1 MAGSNKPFQK
11 TNYSFSIE
19 NIDNLINSDPNNK
32 IMIDFVNN
40 YVDALVICWNNL
52 REHVNDR
59 KITEDLKN
67 LHWLFSINN
76 SIENDNV
83 DEMIVEFEKVM
94 HEKEDK
100 IQSKML
106 DYYIKFANE
115 NKNLNIFKLISS
127 RKNKSNDVSMA
138 LNCTIMIRQY
148 SIIHNKATH
157 FEGNDKNNEDVI
169 VKNAIKSIIIKSI
182 KKHVENNELC
192 RNIIFLLGKLKHPNV
207 IKLCN
212 ILLNNIDIIS
222 ENNLDIISNKN
233 INFCTSKSIKLLNM
247 FYEHKLILEL
257 LEIDEP
263 DYDTILSIGHK
274 HGLVV
279 PNSETFPLAIFIDT
293 LYAQGGG
300 NIPTANV
307 VNYVPDGYGGAF
319 AFKFKN
325 NEYHI
330 TNLKLKRNEVLIS
343 EFTCVNSI
351 EDSDTQCDGHNHI
364 CIDAHKMSL
373 EKEDLKLVVFF
384 NGIFTFRALLP
395 STNYF
400 DYLKKV

>member
-83 DEMIVEFEKVM
+83 DEMIVEFEKIM
-94 HEKEDK
+94 YEKEDK

-127 RKNKSNDVSMA
+127 RKNKSNDISMA
-138 LNCTIMIRQY
+138 LNCVIMIRQY
-148 SIIHNKATH
+148 SIVRDRATH
-157 FEGNDKNNEDVI
+157 FEGKDKIIKNNEDVI

-182 KKHVENNELC
+182 GEHVENNELC
-192 RNIIFLLGKLKHPNV
+192 QNIIFLLEQLKHPNV

-212 ILLNNIDIIS
+212 ILLNNIDKLS
-222 ENNLDIISNKN
+222 QKN
-233 INFCTSKSIKLLNM
+233 INFCSSKSIKFIIM
-247 FYEHKLILEL
+247 FGQHKLILEL

-263 DYDTILSIGHK
+263 DYDTILSLGHK
-274 HGLVV
+274 YGLKV
-279 PNSETFPLAIFIDT
+279 PKAETFQLAQFIDT

-300 NIPTANV
+300 KIPTGNT
-307 VNYVPDGYGGAF
+307 VNYIPDTYGAIV
-319 AFKFKN
+319 AVRFKN
-325 NEYHI
+325 EEHHI
-330 TNLKLKRNEVLIS
+330 VKATIKRNKVLIS
-343 EFTCVNSI
+343 KFTCVNSI
-351 EDSDTQCDGHNHI
+351 EDSDTQCDGHDHI

-373 EKEDLKLVVFF
+373 EKETVKLIVSF
-384 NGIFTFRALLP
+384 NGIFTFKAFFLNSDLVKH
-395 STNYF
+395 
-400 DYLKKV
+400 LKKSLT